1 MKSFSILCASIFTL
15 FVSTPIQAKI
25 IHVPADSSTI
35 QGAVNG
41 AENGDTILIAPGVY
55 NENVDLDC
63 KALVLA
69 SHYLIDHDTMAID
82 STIIDGGGGNALS
95 WEGCDCFPENGRLTV
110 IGFTIRNSFYGVWKF
125 LEWWFDE
132 PKAKSRICHNRF
144 INNYCGAVNLTYDT
158 CVIDSNLFIN
168 NQVGVECYGNVSKY
182 EEKLLPPTC
191 TTIVENNVFLF
202 NSEVGA
208 VAWGGALQI
217 FRNNIFS
224 RNTWGIVGSYYSS
237 LNAVR
242 NVFCNNSVG
251 VYYEVFVPY
260 QDSLIIENNIIASN
274 DTGIYIWGSG
284 ENTRIRYNDVWNS
297 PRGNFIGC
305 PAGSGDTTWG
315 TNFNRTPCDSFYNIM
330 RDPLFADT
338 IDFELLCNSPCID
351 AGDSSIYV
359 PSDSGGCRIDM
370 GAREYL
376 YILGDA
382 TSYSTIDIGDVVF
395 IINYLF
401 RNGPEPCPYHSAD
414 TNCDGEVNI
423 GDVVC
428 LINYLF
434 RGGDLPC
441 QSGAA
446 G

>member
-1 MKSFSILCASIFTL
+1 MKCFRLFLLEVILAIFCQ
-15 FVSTPIQAKI
+15 QANATI
-25 IHVPADSSTI
+25 IHVPDDSSTI

-41 AENGDTILIAPGVY
+41 AENGDTILVAPGVY
-55 NENVDLDC
+55 NENVECTC
-63 KALVLA
+63 KAILLA
-69 SHYLIDHDTMAID
+69 SNYLFDHDTLTID
-82 STIIDGGGGNALS
+82 STIIDGGGATALW
-95 WEGCDCFPENGRLTV
+95 WEGGNCFPEDESLTV

-132 PKAKSRICHNRF
+132 PKAQSRICHNRF
-144 INNYCGAVNLTYDT
+144 IDNYCGVFNLTYDT

-202 NSEVGA
+202 NSVVGA

-242 NVFCNNSVG
+242 NVICNNSIG

-297 PRGNFIGC
+297 PGGNFIGC
-305 PAGSGDTTWG
+305 PVGTGDTSWG
-315 TNFNRTPCDSFYNIM
+315 TNFNGTPCDSFYNIT
-330 RDPLFADT
+330 RDLLFADT
-338 IDFELLCNSPCID
+338 IDFELLCSSPCID
-351 AGDSSIYV
+351 AGDSSAQV
-359 PSDSGGCRIDM
+359 SDSGGCRIDM
-370 GAREYL
+370 GKNEFHYV
-376 YILGDA
+376 IGDA
-382 TSYSTIDIGDVVF
+382 TSDYVIDISDVVF
-395 IINYLF
+395 GINYLF
-401 RNGPEPCPYHSAD
+401 IEGPAPCPYHSGD
-414 TNCDGEVNI
+414 TNCDGMV
-423 GDVVC
+423 DVSDILC

-434 RGGDLPC
+434 CGSPISC
-441 QSGAA
+441 F
-446 G
+446 